1 MYENLEPIEDLNG
14 HLTEVLTDRAVSC
27 KCDFEILMVGSFKH
41 LRFFDKF
48 SCKNTQ
54 YLFFWIK
61 SLKLFFIPNLK

>member
-54 YLFFWIK
+54 YLIFGSNLLSFFSYQI
-61 SLKLFFIPNLK
+61 